1 MCIRDSVGAN
11 TGPGYVNQWLESN
24 DNVTYTAIPGA
35 FGIAYSPPALTA
47 ARFYKLQ
54 TTYTNGGISCTT
66 TTTGS
71 TGIISITINLAPN
84 SPNITATSGVVTNT
98 NQVTRININ
107 GVPNTGDS
115 YSVTL
120 NGLLLTPVI
129 ASVGSTSLQI
139 AQALDDIIQAEAVI
153 STAVAGGAAAAAAP
167 PATAVEITASA

>member
-1 MCIRDSVGAN
+1 MICIGESPSQLSFVGAN
-11 TGPGYVNQWLESN
+11 TGPGYVNQWLESD
-24 DNVTYTAIPGA
+24 DNVTYNLIPGA

-47 ARFYKLQ
+47 AKFYKLQ

-71 TGIISITINLAPN
+71 SGIISITINLAPN

-98 NQVTRININ
+98 KQVTRINVN

-120 NGLLLTPVI
+120 NGALLTSVV
-129 ASVGSTSLQI
+129 AGVGSTSLQI
-139 AQALDDIIQAEAVI
+139 AQALMILFKLKL
-153 STAVAGGAAAAAAP
+153 
-167 PATAVEITASA
+167 